1 MLATKSAHH
10 CSSLI
15 KFGHVLPAC
24 LLALFCKNKTKKL
37 NINETKQ

>member
-24 LLALFCKNKTKKL
+24 LLALFFAKTKQK
-37 NINETKQ
+37 N